1 MIPPPPESCR
11 RQNQWRFILGL
22 LPGAACVLLLVSG
35 HWQAAAALFGLVFV
49 LITAGTIAPRCA
61 LFGPLLSSM
70 PGDNQNV
77 CLTIDDGPDPET
89 TPRLLDLLDRHQV
102 KALFFLVGKRALL
115 HPDLVREIER
125 RGHAIGNHS
134 QTHPAAIFWALHP
147 QRMWQEIAGCQQTLA
162 TILGSAPVWFRP
174 PVGHHNLFIT
184 PPLRALG
191 LTMLIWNCRGFD
203 AVERDVSLILRRIEK
218 TLRPGAVILLH
229 DLTPACAEVLS
240 GTLDLIRQRGYTT
253 GLPMPPVICAQ
264 A

>member
-1 MIPPPPESCR
+1 
-11 RQNQWRFILGL
+11 
-22 LPGAACVLLLVSG
+22 
-35 HWQAAAALFGLVFV
+35 
-49 LITAGTIAPRCA
+49 
-61 LFGPLLSSM
+61 
-70 PGDNQNV
+70 
-77 CLTIDDGPDPET
+77 
-89 TPRLLDLLDRHQV
+89 
-102 KALFFLVGKRALL
+102 
-115 HPDLVREIER
+115 
-125 RGHAIGNHS
+125 
-134 QTHPAAIFWALHP
+134 
-147 QRMWQEIAGCQQTLA
+147 MWHEIAGCQQTLT

-218 TLRPGAVILLH
+218 SLRPGAVILLH

-253 GLPMPPVICAQ
+253 GLPKSLVIRDQ